1 MSPATRRRVASII
14 TTIIMGY
21 IFYRVL
27 DRLFV
32 VVLVQMP
39 WWGFILMAVLLFLAI
54 DYLVNRVLTSSED
67 AQALK

>member
-32 VVLVQMP
+32 VILVQVP

-67 AQALK
+67 AQVLK